1 MAVKYD
7 EEELRLELMDFL
19 WDAAGEFTDEFF
31 SVVDREAP
39 VEDGHLHQTF
49 ATALSNVGLP
59 QIKGTQSS
67 MQSKGSGDKEA
78 VAAGYGRAFG
88 SKDSVTVTVG
98 TDLGF
103 VERLNSGGTQEADV
117 NGNRGLKA
125 EGAATAG
132 QLYAPRLSD
141 GVRGFLVWMDG
152 GTRRYA
158 RSRIIT
164 PHGFFDTAE
173 QAVVTLAKEMGF
185 A

>member
-1 MAVKYD
+1 MCI
-7 EEELRLELMDFL
+7 R
-19 WDAAGEFTDEFF
+19 
-31 SVVDREAP
+31 DR
-39 VEDGHLHQTF
+39 
-49 ATALSNVGLP
+49 
-59 QIKGTQSS
+59 
-67 MQSKGSGDKEA
+67 SKGSGDKEA

-88 SKDSVTVTVG
+88 SKDSVTITVG

-125 EGAATAG
+125 EGAATIG

-141 GVRGFLVWMDG
+141 GVRGVLMWMDG

-158 RSRIIT
+158 KSRVIT

>member
-7 EEELRLELMDFL
+7 EEEIRLDLMDFL

-31 SVVDREAP
+31 RVVDQEAP
-39 VEDGHLHQTF
+39 VEGGHLHQTF

-59 QIKGTQSS
+59 QTKGTQSA
-67 MQSKGSGDKEA
+67 MAGKGSGDPEA
-78 VAAGYGRAFG
+78 VAAGYGRAVG
-88 SKDSVTVTVG
+88 AQTSVTVTVG

-103 VERLNSGGTQEADV
+103 VERLNSGGTQEAGVQGD
-117 NGNRGLKA
+117 RGFKS
-125 EGAATAG
+125 EGAATVG
-132 QLYAPRLSD
+132 QLYAPRLSE
-141 GVRGFLVWMDG
+141 GREGFLMWMEG

-158 RSRIIT
+158 RSRVIQ
-164 PHGFFDTAE
+164 PHGFFDAAE

>member
-31 SVVDREAP
+31 RVVDQEAP

-49 ATALSNVGLP
+49 ATALSHVGLP
-59 QIKGTQSS
+59 QIKGTQSA
-67 MQSKGSGDKEA
+67 MAGKGSGDPEA
-78 VAAGYGRAFG
+78 VAAGYGRSVGA
-88 SKDSVTVTVG
+88 KDSVTITVG
-98 TDLGF
+98 TVLGF
-103 VERLNSGGTQEADV
+103 VDRLNSGGTQDAGVD
-117 NGNRGLKA
+117 GNRGFKA
-125 EGAATAG
+125 EGAATVG

-141 GVRGFLVWMDG
+141 GKVGFLMWMDG

-158 RSRIIT
+158 RSRVIT

>member
-31 SVVDREAP
+31 RVVDQEAP

-49 ATALSNVGLP
+49 ATALGNVGLP
-59 QIKGTQSS
+59 QVKGTQSA
-67 MQSKGSGDKEA
+67 MASKGSNDPEA
-78 VAAGYGRAFG
+78 VAAGYGRAVG
-88 SKDSVTVTVG
+88 AKDSVTVTVG

-117 NGNRGLKA
+117 YGNRGYKA
-125 EGAATAG
+125 EGAATVG
-132 QLYAPRLSD
+132 QLYAPRLSE
-141 GVRGFLVWMDG
+141 GKQGFLMWLDG

-158 RSRIIT
+158 RSRVIA

-173 QAVVTLAKEMGF
+173 QAVVSLAKEMGF

>member
-7 EEELRLELMDFL
+7 EEEIRLDLMDFL

-31 SVVDREAP
+31 RVVDREAP
-39 VEDGHLHQTF
+39 VESGHLHQTF
-49 ATALSNVGLP
+49 ATALSNAGLP
-59 QIKGTQSS
+59 QTKGTQSA

-78 VAAGYGRAFG
+78 IAAGYGRAFG

-103 VERLNSGGTQEADV
+103 VERLNSGGTQIADV
-117 NGNRGLKA
+117 RGDRGVKT
-125 EGAATAG
+125 EGAATVG
-132 QLYAPRLSD
+132 QLYAPRLSS
-141 GVRGFLVWMDG
+141 GRKGFLMWMDG
-152 GTRRYA
+152 GTKRYA
-158 RSRIIT
+158 VSRVIE
-164 PHGFFDTAE
+164 PHGFFDAAE